1 MEMSPAAPRLRGLH
15 CKEGRTAGRGEGW
28 AWLTAPCTMSSIGS
42 GGMP

>member
-15 CKEGRTAGRGEGW
+15 CEEGRTAGRGEGW
-28 AWLTAPCTMSSIGS
+28 ARLTAPCTMSSMGS